1 MDPQPSPSDSPA
13 PRRRRRAG
21 AAYDGATVP
30 PPLAAREEAAG
41 PAADAAP
48 MRAVPQGGPPPAAE
62 ADGRGLKAAFR
73 DREHMLPR
81 ERLDR
86 LGPAALSDAELLAL
100 FLRTG
105 LHGRNVLELAGDV
118 LRAYDGNLR
127 RLSQESARE
136 LERIAGIGRVRALEL
151 TAIFEFARR
160 VMMFSQ
166 EVQPLLAKPEEI
178 VRFLRGF
185 LLQEPTENFY
195 VLPLDKKLRLCSRVQ
210 RQNLRVSKG
219 TADASLV
226 HPRDV
231 FREAVR
237 VDASYVVV
245 AHNHPSGD
253 PTPSA
258 QDKRITAEL
267 IAAGRVLRIPLLDHV
282 VIGGLPDLR
291 APDGALDTAAALDA
305 VPRFVS
311 FRRAGLVDFAP

>member
-1 MDPQPSPSDSPA
+1 MAQRPSPSDPA
-13 PRRRRRAG
+13 VRRRSG
-21 AAYDGATVP
+21 TAYDGTPVP
-30 PPLAAREEAAG
+30 PPLAARE
-41 PAADAAP
+41 PAAASDAAP
-48 MRAVPQGGPPPAAE
+48 MRAVPRSAPPDADA

-105 LHGRNVLELAGDV
+105 RQGRNVLEVAGDV

-136 LERIAGIGRVRALEL
+136 LERIGGIGRVRALEL

-166 EVQPLLAKPEEI
+166 EVQPILAKPEEI

-185 LLQEPTENFY
+185 ILQEPTENFY

-237 VDASYVVV
+237 VDASYVIV

-258 QDKRITAEL
+258 QDKRITADL
-267 IAAGRVLRIPLLDHV
+267 VAAGRALRIPLLDHI

-291 APDGALDTAAALDA
+291 TPDGAPDTSAVFDAL
-305 VPRFVS
+305 PRFVS
-311 FRRAGLVDFAP
+311 LRRAGLAEFET

>member
-1 MDPQPSPSDSPA
+1 MDPRPSSSDRRSPA
-13 PRRRRRAG
+13 SRRSG
-21 AAYDGATVP
+21 TAYDGTLVP
-30 PPLAAREEAAG
+30 PPLSVRAPDPDAAG
-41 PAADAAP
+41 AASGP
-48 MRAVPQGGPPPAAE
+48 MRAVPRTAAGPD
-62 ADGRGLKAAFR
+62 DGRGLKAAFR

-86 LGPAALSDAELLAL
+86 LGPSALSDEELLAL

-105 LHGRNVLELAGDV
+105 MHGRNVLQVAGDV

-127 RLSQESARE
+127 RLSQESAAE
-136 LERIAGIGRVRALEL
+136 LERIGGIGRVRALEL

-166 EVQPLLAKPEEI
+166 EVQPVLAKPEEI

-185 LLQEPTENFY
+185 ILQEPTENFY

-253 PTPSA
+253 PTPSP
-258 QDKRITAEL
+258 QDKRITADL
-267 IAAGRVLRIPLLDHV
+267 IAAGRVLRIPLLDHLV
-282 VIGGLPDLR
+282 LGDPPDLR
-291 APDGALDTAAALDA
+291 MPDGSVDTTAVFDAL
-305 VPRFVS
+305 PRFVS
-311 FRRAGLVDFAP
+311 FRRSGLVSFDP